1 MHKNTGSRAF
11 QLAMIF
17 IKEQLKEPTAL
28 FWILLSPGAVF
39 YLLIYSKGDDNFNQ
53 DYSAVTAWFYA
64 YISSSVAFFGFS
76 FYIIGRRESGFIRSF
91 IYTPHARA
99 VFLIA
104 QLIAYSESPLVS

>member
-28 FWILLSPGAVF
+28 FWMLLSPGAVF

-76 FYIIGRRESGFIRSF
+76 FISLAVEKVVSSVHSFIRH
-91 IYTPHARA
+91 TPE
-99 VFLIA
+99 
-104 QLIAYSESPLVS
+104 QCS